1 METEINQNHAKLTWV
16 ARKLVAL
23 NGIFALLSLSFCV
36 GCFSFISD
44 YDAYTY
50 RSLTELKGEMRIA
63 FEEFGKK
70 GASGEDDQK
79 TLQAFLIRMSQALE
93 YEKGKSLN
101 DDTIA
106 QFEILE
112 DKIRDVVKRFESGG
126 SKLSPGYAR
135 AKWGILEKAFD
146 IAIETE
152 RKKLNKNR

>member
-79 TLQAFLIRMSQALE
+79 SFRP
-93 YEKGKSLN
+93 
-101 DDTIA
+101 
-106 QFEILE
+106 F
-112 DKIRDVVKRFESGG
+112 
-126 SKLSPGYAR
+126 
-135 AKWGILEKAFD
+135 
-146 IAIETE
+146 
-152 RKKLNKNR
+152 